1 VERVIVGEMNDR
13 VKRIICV
20 LVLIKID
27 DGRSQKRQSTWREKI
42 RLNVLIPMFQGE
54 DLRHSARASTPE

>member
-1 VERVIVGEMNDR
+1 MERVIVGEMNDR

-27 DGRSQKRQSTWREKI
+27 DGRSLKTTKY
-42 RLNVLIPMFQGE
+42 V
-54 DLRHSARASTPE
+54 ARKDPF